1 MRRRAAQQAV
11 GRRGQSQLTF
21 QNGSIMASPKQRP
34 DRWPGLI
41 ALAVGIA
48 IFSGL
53 IAAGVELQLL
63 LPAAG
68 VVFLALGLAIL
79 IRLAISDASA
89 NQPKTVRLAAALR
102 ATFIVVIGVSLVV
115 PASWLRTILGAVGL
129 LVLVSQIVVEN
140 RAVRATA
147 PR

>member
-1 MRRRAAQQAV
+1 MD
-11 GRRGQSQLTF
+11 LTKSRTA
-21 QNGSIMASPKQRP
+21 SIMASPKQRP
-34 DRWPGLI
+34 DRLLGLI
-41 ALAVGIA
+41 ALGVGIA
-48 IFSGL
+48 TFCGL
-53 IAAGVELQLL
+53 IAAGFDLHLL
-63 LPAAG
+63 LQAAG

-79 IRLAISDASA
+79 VRLAISDASA
-89 NQPKTVRLAAALR
+89 NQPKALRLAAALR
-102 ATFIVVIGVSLVV
+102 GTFIVIIGVSLVV

>member
-1 MRRRAAQQAV
+1 
-11 GRRGQSQLTF
+11 
-21 QNGSIMASPKQRP
+21 MASPKQRP

-53 IAAGVELQLL
+53 IAAGVDFDML

-68 VVFLALGLAIL
+68 LVFLAIGLTIL
-79 IRLAISDASA
+79 IRLVISDASA

-102 ATFIVVIGVSLVV
+102 GTFIVVIGVSLIV
-115 PASWLRTILGAVGL
+115 PASWARTILTTVGL
-129 LVLVSQIVVEN
+129 VVLVSQIVVEN
-140 RAVRATA
+140 RSVRATA